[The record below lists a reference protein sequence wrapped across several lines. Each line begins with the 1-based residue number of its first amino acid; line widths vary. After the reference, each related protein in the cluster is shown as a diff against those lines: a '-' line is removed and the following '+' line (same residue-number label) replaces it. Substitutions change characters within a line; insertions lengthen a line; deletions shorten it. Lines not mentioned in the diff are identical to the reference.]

1 MILISE
7 KRKENVF
14 HDCGCFYFDNLHSL
28 HATCC
33 RLQVKFIINI
43 DYVPLIRNYGNEY
56 DDGSDDDHDD
66 NDQNHCFDDNDDDG
80 NDDPSDL
87 GYSL

>member
-1 MILISE
+1 MKVISE

-14 HDCGCFYFDNLHSL
+14 HNCACFYLDNLHSL

-56 DDGSDDDHDD
+56 DDDDDS
-66 NDQNHCFDDNDDDG
+66 DQNQCLDDNDD
-80 NDDPSDL
+80 NDNDVSSDL
-87 GYSL
+87 G

>member
-14 HDCGCFYFDNLHSL
+14 HDCSCFYFDNLHSL

-56 DDGSDDDHDD
+56 DDDDDS
-66 NDQNHCFDDNDDDG
+66 DQNLCLDDNDD
-80 NDDPSDL
+80 NDNDVSS
-87 GYSL
+87 G